1 MIGPFSGLRPS
12 LPSLCQVSC
21 QYDITVFFSSQH
33 LPHSVIALFLF
44 VHGLSLLLEYK
55 LPGIRGCVF
64 LSPTVS
70 LTSINSAFHI
80 VGVQYVY

>member
-1 MIGPFSGLRPS
+1 MLFSLSAIRLAPS
-12 LPSLCQVSC
+12 QASDLPCPLYLKYPV
-21 QYDITVFFSSQH
+21 YGITVFFSSQH

-64 LSPTVS
+64 CLLLDP
-70 LTSINSAFHI
+70 
-80 VGVQYVY
+80 